1 MYTGWPHTY
10 QILVL
15 VRVEDA
21 LPKGDVNVVVVN
33 LHKVEVG
40 QRIIITQDLVA
51 QGVERSLHIKMHFTV
66 TSSEHTLEG
75 RHVQI
80 TNKAKQTLNNN
91 NKTFIV
97 FFCFLKLSGTKV
109 WIKVS
114 RINVNTLTEV
124 IIISGFNDFAL
135 FLLDHRR
142 HKISYK

>member
-80 TNKAKQTLNNN
+80 TNKAKQMLNNN

-97 FFCFLKLSGTKV
+97 FFAF
-109 WIKVS
+109 
-114 RINVNTLTEV
+114 
-124 IIISGFNDFAL
+124 
-135 FLLDHRR
+135 
-142 HKISYK
+142 